1 MIGFSF
7 AKLPQL
13 QNHGNTQIWV
23 FFSPEMNKKC
33 LKMGISYRVMS
44 L

>member
-13 QNHGNTQIWV
+13 QNHGNTQFWV